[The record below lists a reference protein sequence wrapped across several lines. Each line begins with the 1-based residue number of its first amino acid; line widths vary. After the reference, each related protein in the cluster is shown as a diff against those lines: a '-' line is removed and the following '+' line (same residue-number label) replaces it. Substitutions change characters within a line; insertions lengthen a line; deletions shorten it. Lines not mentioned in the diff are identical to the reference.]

1 MQTFVTAVGWFV
13 IAMLAFALACGM
25 GALLL
30 FCFHKAM
37 ERRDDAIAADT
48 RSELGRQLGAAGWWF
63 SEHPPTSLAIR
74 ILGDRLLN
82 GLSTDPNGWRD
93 QWQKGRDPREKL
105 QVSES
110 GDPK

>member
-1 MQTFVTAVGWFV
+1 MTAFATAIGWFV

-30 FCFHKAM
+30 FCFQKAM
-37 ERRDDAIAADT
+37 ERRDWAIAAET
-48 RSELGRQLGAAGWWF
+48 RIELGRQLGAAGWWF
-63 SEHPPTSLAIR
+63 SEHPQTSLAIR

-82 GLSTDPNGWRD
+82 GLSADANAWRD

-105 QVSES
+105 QVSEEA
-110 GDPK
+110 K